1 MKKLLLVLLL
11 ACVACFFV
19 FSFAVSEEQE
29 GETKA
34 DTTKKE
40 APKADTTK
48 KEAPKADTTKADT
61 TVVVYKYVGNSK
73 CKTCHNTEKR
83 GMIHD
88 SWAKT
93 KHATAYATLANEES
107 QKIAKEKGIKDA
119 QADAKCLKCHVTG
132 YGQPTGDKYSV
143 EEGVGCEACHGAAEG
158 YVMKHATNK
167 KLAMELGL
175 VEPDEKLCVACH
187 NEESPTYQEFVFKEA
202 YKLIEHHAPEPEK

>member
-1 MKKLLLVLLL
+1 MKKLLLVLLM

-61 TVVVYKYVGNSK
+61 TAVVYKYVGNSK
-73 CKTCHNTEKR
+73 CKMCHNTPKM
-83 GMIHD
+83 GAIYD

-107 QKIAKEKGIKDA
+107 KKIAKEKGIKDA
-119 QADAKCLKCHVTG
+119 QTDAKCLKCHVTG
-132 YGQPTGDKYSV
+132 YGQPAGEKYSV
-143 EEGVGCEACHGAAEG
+143 EEGVGCEACHGPAEV
-158 YVMKHATNK
+158 YIKNHAKDK
-167 KLAMELGL
+167 KLAMESGL
-175 VEPDEKLCVACH
+175 VEPGEKLCVACH
-187 NEESPTYQEFVFKEA
+187 NEESPTFQEFVFKEA
-202 YKLIEHHAPEPEK
+202 YKLIEHHVPPPEK

>member
-1 MKKLLLVLLL
+1 MKKLLLVLLI

-48 KEAPKADTTKADT
+48 ADTTK
-61 TVVVYKYVGNSK
+61 VVYKYVGNSK
-73 CKTCHNTEKR
+73 CKACHNSALK
-83 GMIHD
+83 GAIND
-88 SWAKT
+88 GWAKT

-107 QKIAKEKGIKDA
+107 KKIATEKGIKDA
-119 QADAKCLKCHVTG
+119 QTDAKCLKCHVTG
-132 YGQPTGDKYSV
+132 YGQPTGDKYTV

-158 YVMKHATNK
+158 YVMKHGRDI
-167 KLAMELGL
+167 KLGMELGL
-175 VEPDEKLCVACH
+175 VEPNEKLCVACH
-187 NEESPTYQEFVFKEA
+187 NEESPTYKEFVFKDA
-202 YKLIEHHAPEPEK
+202 YKLVEHHTPPPPEK

>member
-1 MKKLLLVLLL
+1 MKKLLLVLLM

-61 TVVVYKYVGNSK
+61 TAVVYKYVGNSK
-73 CKTCHNTEKR
+73 CKMCHNTPKM
-83 GMIHD
+83 GAIYD

-93 KHATAYATLANEES
+93 KHASAYATLANEES
-107 QKIAKEKGIKDA
+107 KKIAKEKGIKDA

-132 YGQPTGDKYSV
+132 YGQPAGEKYTV
-143 EEGVGCEACHGAAEG
+143 EEGVNCEACHGPAEV
-158 YVMKHATNK
+158 YIKNHTKDK
-167 KLAMELGL
+167 KLAMESGL
-175 VEPDEKLCVACH
+175 VKPDEKLCVACH
-187 NEESPTYQEFVFKEA
+187 NEESPTFQAFVFKEA
-202 YKLIEHHAPEPEK
+202 YKLIEHHVPPPEK